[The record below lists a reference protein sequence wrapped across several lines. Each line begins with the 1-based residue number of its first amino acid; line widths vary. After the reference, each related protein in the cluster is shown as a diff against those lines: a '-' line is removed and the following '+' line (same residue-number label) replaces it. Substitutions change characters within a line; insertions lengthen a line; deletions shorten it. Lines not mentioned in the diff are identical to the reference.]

1 MPKRLKLQIR
11 LPKRADGLRKSN
23 CITTRH
29 GSIALNG
36 SRPSV
41 CLAFQETRKVLGI
54 RRTRT
59 TSYQPALNGMI
70 ERWHKDIHT
79 ALSHY
84 INSANTN
91 WDTILPF
98 FLIACRATPHS
109 VTAYRPSYLL
119 HGRDMELPINDS
131 LKAHCVKE
139 NISQDRRLENLRVPD
154 GV

>member
-1 MPKRLKLQIR
+1 LKLQIR
-11 LPKRADGLRKSN
+11 LPKRGDGLRNSN

-36 SRPSV
+36 SSPSV
-41 CLAFQETRKVLGI
+41 CLAFRETCKVLGI
-54 RRTRT
+54 RRPST
-59 TSYQPALNGMI
+59 TSYQPASNSKI
-70 ERWHKDIHT
+70 ERWHKDIQT

-98 FLIACRATPHS
+98 VLMAKRATPHS
-109 VTAYRPSYLL
+109 VTAYSPSYLL
-119 HGRDMELPINDS
+119 HGTDTQLPSNDS

-139 NISQDRRLENLRVPD
+139 NINQHRRLKNLRVPD